1 MANFSARVLI
11 VADAGGGRAA
21 LRDLFRDAGYQTL
34 EVDGVEEAID
44 LLRELGL
51 CELGVVDAQ
60 LGMPACL
67 DLLKRARG
75 DASALVMR
83 FMVVLSEPRSDL
95 VMDALMGGFDDFLP
109 RPLARD
115 RLARKLRGLGLP
127 ARGEAEPP
135 RGR

>member
-1 MANFSARVLI
+1 MASFTARALI
-11 VADAGGGRAA
+11 VADAGGGRSA

-34 EVDGVEEAID
+34 EVDGVEEAIE

-75 DASALVMR
+75 DASSLVMR
-83 FMVVLSEPRSDL
+83 FMVVLSEPSSDL
-95 VMDALMGGFDDFLP
+95 VMDALMGGFDDFLT
-109 RPLARD
+109 RPLTRD

-127 ARGEAEPP
+127 ARGE
-135 RGR
+135 G

>member
-1 MANFSARVLI
+1 MASFTARALI
-11 VADAGGGRAA
+11 VADAGGGRSA
-21 LRDLFRDAGYQTL
+21 LRDLIRDAGYQTL
-34 EVDGVEEAID
+34 EVDGVEEAIE

-75 DASALVMR
+75 DASSLVLR
-83 FMVVLSEPRSDL
+83 FMVVLSEPSSDL
-95 VMDALMGGFDDFLP
+95 VMDALMGGFDDFLT
-109 RPLARD
+109 RPLTRD

-127 ARGEAEPP
+127 ARGE
-135 RGR
+135 G